1 MMNYWHGIGNLTR
14 DPESKT
20 RSDGVLTCRFSV
32 AVNRR
37 KNKETGQATAD
48 FIPVRCS
55 RGLAENCMKYLKKG
69 SKVSVT
75 GRISTYSYDDQQG
88 QKHFVV
94 EVEASDI
101 DFLPSGTAQQG
112 DDAQYQG
119 SNPSAQIP
127 PQFSGTTND
136 QGFTQVNDDDLPF

>member
-1 MMNYWHGIGNLTR
+1 MLNYWHGVGNLTR

-20 RSDGVLTCRFSV
+20 RSDGVLTCRFTV

-37 KNKETGQATAD
+37 KNKETGQTTAD

-69 SKVSVT
+69 NKISVT
-75 GRISTYSYDDQQG
+75 GPIHTYNYDDQQG

-94 EVEASDI
+94 EVEATDI
-101 DFLPSGTAQQG
+101 DFLPSGTAQQSG
-112 DDAQYQG
+112 DAMEQNNYT
-119 SNPSAQIP
+119 SAQIP
-127 PQFSGTTND
+127 PQFSGATND
-136 QGFTQVNDDDLPF
+136 QGFTQVSDDDLPF